1 MKKYVVFD
9 IFFALISI
17 NPKIIEMT
25 WREENSFLKAI
36 QNVLKSRQS
45 LFLQLLYNSFDSN

>member
-25 WREENSFLKAI
+25 WREENSVLKAI